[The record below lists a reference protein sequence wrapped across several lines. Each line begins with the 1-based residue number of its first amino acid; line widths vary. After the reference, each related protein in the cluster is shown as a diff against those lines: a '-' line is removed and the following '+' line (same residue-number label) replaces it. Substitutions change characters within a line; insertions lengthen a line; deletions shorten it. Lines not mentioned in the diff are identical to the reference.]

1 MMRTTILNIQNPKI
15 SCVALF
21 ANFNVP
27 EKANAALQVADY
39 LSDIGVV
46 VAFHAYNR
54 DKIFRMRRHKSSF
67 LYLNTDELYTT
78 TEMVIVFG
86 GDGTI
91 LEAARFAAPH
101 NIPLLNFNLG
111 RVGYMAELELS
122 EMEMLKDICDGNYFL
137 DERSMLSVQVY
148 NSSGKL
154 RKSTFAL
161 NDAVITNGALARLVD
176 LELYESDRL
185 LTTYRA
191 DGLIVSTP
199 TGSTAYFMSAGGSI
213 VDPHLAAICVAPI
226 CSYSLMARPILFTDS
241 SEICIKNVCLRE
253 KMIYLTVD
261 GKINIELYVDNM
273 VKIRKSELKTLFVR
287 VKDRSF
293 YTNLSA
299 KLCNTAK
306 L

>member
-1 MMRTTILNIQNPKI
+1 MMRTTILNTQNPKI
-15 SCVALF
+15 SRGAIF

-27 EKANAALQVADY
+27 EKATAALQVSDY
-39 LSDIGVV
+39 LVELGVV

-54 DKIFRMRRHKSSF
+54 DKIFRMRRHKPSF
-67 LYLNTDELYTT
+67 LYLNTDELYTGT
-78 TEMVIVFG
+78 DLVIVFG

-91 LEAARFAAPH
+91 LEASRFAAPN

-111 RVGYMAELELS
+111 RVGYMAELELK
-122 EMEMLKDICDGNYFL
+122 ELECLKDICDGNYFL
-137 DERSMLSVQVY
+137 DERSMLSVQVF

-176 LELYESDRL
+176 LELYEGEHL

-191 DGLIVSTP
+191 DGLIASTP
-199 TGSTAYFMSAGGSI
+199 TGSTAYFMAAGGSI
-213 VDPHLAAICVAPI
+213 VDPHLSAICVAPI
-226 CSYSLMARPILFTDS
+226 CSYSLTARPILFADS
-241 SEICIKNVCLRE
+241 AEIRVRNVCLRE

-261 GKINIELYVDNM
+261 GKINIELYYDNV
-273 VKIRKSELKTLFVR
+273 VKISKSEIKTLFVR

-299 KLCNTAK
+299 KLGNTTTI
-306 L
+306 